1 MRAPDSDV
9 DRNARFGVVHTILG
23 QLVVAVSSLVGLRL
37 YTEMLDRSEFG
48 VAMMAVG
55 GVALLDGVVV
65 MALNQT
71 LLSICAE
78 IDEPER
84 RRQVSVGLSLR
95 AFGAVAVCLAPL
107 AVAMPVAG
115 SEFGL
120 DALMRA
126 SPALA
131 LAYLGEEIAKTSMLA
146 PLIARD
152 RKSTRLNSSHFLLS
166 RMPSSA

>member
-131 LAYLGEEIAKTSMLA
+131 LAYPELD
-146 PLIARD
+146 ARD
-152 RKSTRLNSSHFLLS
+152 HAARTRL
-166 RMPSSA
+166 P